1 MLIEGRHSLA
11 EEGTIISVART
22 GRAAV
27 CSFRHQRVICRSRVI
42 RIKKGAGQYHLYV
55 LIVRWIK
62 SSIVPLLAVYKYTF
76 ERAFSALLFALCSMY
91 FHYTSMMR
99 IRYER
104 ESIGIIVSRNGK
116 AN

>member
-1 MLIEGRHSLA
+1 MKDDGLA
-11 EEGTIISVART
+11 EEKKGRLLAWLGT

-42 RIKKGAGQYHLYV
+42 RITKGAGQYHLYV
-55 LIVRWIK
+55 LVVRRIK